1 MPANYPFKEIEPK
14 WQKFWEEQKL
24 FLASEPPKKKY
35 MVMPMFIYP
44 SGDIHMGHFRNYT
57 ITDALARKK
66 MMEGYDVMHP
76 FGFDAF
82 GLPAENAAIK
92 LGIHPEEWTL
102 KNVDTSRKTLKRI
115 GISFDW
121 TREVVTCLPDY
132 YKWTEWMFLLMYK
145 RGLAYRAMGKV
156 NWCPKDKTVLAN
168 EQVVG
173 GLCWRCDTP
182 VETKELEQWYF
193 KITAYAERLLA
204 DIDKL
209 EGWPEGLKTMQR
221 NWIGKSVGLE
231 IQFTSENGV
240 PLTVFTTR
248 PDTVFGATFM
258 VLAPEHT
265 VLEKLPIPAEKKA
278 EVKAYQE
285 KAKRK
290 SDIERTSLEREKDG
304 VFTGAFAVNPLNG
317 EKIPI
322 WIADYVLA
330 TYGTGMI
337 MAVPAHDE
345 RDFEFAKKYNLPIR
359 PVIAPMEG
367 NVELPYTYTEK
378 AKLINSGNFSEL
390 PCEAGWQ
397 KIADKVEAEGKGRRK
412 TEYRL
417 RDWLIS
423 RQRYWGSP
431 IPVVHCPKD
440 GIVPVSE
447 DQLPVLLPKKVKSFI
462 PEGRSPLADV
472 PEYINTTCPKCHGPA
487 KRDPDT
493 MDTFLCSS
501 WYFLRYTDPKNEKA
515 PFEPA
520 KANRWLPI
528 DNYVGG
534 IEHATGHLLYFRFFT
549 KVLKDAGY
557 VNFDEPALNLFN
569 HGMVLDAQGRVMS
582 KSLGNTVSPIEEIQK
597 EGADVLRLAMFFAAP
612 GDKEMLWTTDGI
624 LGQSR
629 FLSRFWRLAQEL
641 KDYFKAPLHY
651 KVDMHTSSEYDRAL
665 YKKLNW
671 AIKKATDD
679 YADYQF
685 NTVISAVM
693 ELLNAFGEVPKDS
706 KVAHYALSKAT
717 QLLAP
722 VAPHFCEEVWQ
733 ILGHKP
739 SIFHSGWPAHD
750 QQALEETIMTL
761 AVQINGRLRH
771 TVTLPKTMPEPEIL
785 KHLQELPKLAP
796 HFEGKSV
803 VKSIYV
809 PEKLINVVVR

>member
-1 MPANYPFKEIEPK
+1 
-14 WQKFWEEQKL
+14 
-24 FLASEPPKKKY
+24 
-35 MVMPMFIYP
+35 MFIYP

-66 MMEGYDVMHP
+66 MMEGYEVMHP
-76 FGFDAF
+76 FGWDAF

-92 LGIHPEEWTL
+92 LGIHPEAWTL
-102 KNVDTSRKTLKRI
+102 KNIEISRETLKRI
-115 GISFDW
+115 GICFDW
-121 TREVVTCLPDY
+121 TREVTTCLPDY

-145 RGLAYRAMGKV
+145 RGLAYRTMGKV

-182 VETKELEQWYF
+182 VETRELEQWYF

-209 EGWPEGLKTMQR
+209 KGWPESVKTMQR
-221 NWIGKSVGLE
+221 NWIGKSTGLE
-231 IQFTSENGV
+231 IRFESENGV

-258 VLAPEHT
+258 VVAPEHP
-265 VLEKLPIPAEKKA
+265 VLEKLPVPAGKKS

-285 KAKRK
+285 KSRRK
-290 SDIERTSLEREKDG
+290 TDIERTSAEREKDG
-304 VFTGAFAVNPLNG
+304 VFTGAFALNPLNG

-322 WIADYVLA
+322 WMADYVLA

-378 AKLINSGNFSEL
+378 AKLINSGAFSDL
-390 PCEAGWQ
+390 PCEVGWQ

-423 RQRYWGSP
+423 RQRYWGCP
-431 IPVVHCPKD
+431 IPIIHCPKD
-440 GIVPVSE
+440 GMVPVPE
-447 DQLPVLLPKKVKSFI
+447 EELPVLLPKKVKSFI

-472 PEYINTTCPKCHGPA
+472 PEFINTTCPKCNGPA

-501 WYFLRYTDPKNEKA
+501 WYLFRYADPKNEKA
-515 PFEPA
+515 PFEP
-520 KANRWLPI
+520 KKVNTWLPV

-549 KVLKDAGY
+549 KVLQDAGY
-557 VNFDEPALNLFN
+557 VNFDEPARNLFN

-582 KSLGNTVSPIEEIQK
+582 KSLGNTVSPIEEIEK
-597 EGADVLRLAMFFAAP
+597 EGCDVLRLAMFFAAP
-612 GDKEMLWTTDGI
+612 SDKEMLWTTEGV

-651 KVDMHTSSEYDRAL
+651 KVDMHTSTEYDRAL

-671 AIKKATDD
+671 AIKKAAED

-693 ELLNAFGEVPKDS
+693 ELLNTFGEVPKDS

-722 VAPHFCEEVWQ
+722 VAPHFSEEIWQ

-739 SIFHSGWPAHD
+739 SILASGWPKHD

-771 TVTLPKTMPEPEIL
+771 TVTLPKTMPEVEIL

>member
-1 MPANYPFKEIEPK
+1 MPAHYPFKEIEPK

-24 FLASEPPKKKY
+24 FLASEPPRKKY
-35 MVMPMFIYP
+35 MVMSMFIYP

-193 KITAYAERLLA
+193 KITAYAERLLN

-231 IQFTSENGV
+231 IQFTSENGI

-258 VLAPEHT
+258 VLAPEHS
-265 VLEKLPIPAEKKA
+265 VLEKLPIPSEKKS

-285 KAKRK
+285 KSKRK
-290 SDIERTSLEREKDG
+290 SDIERTSAEREKDG
-304 VFTGAFAVNPLNG
+304 VSTGAFAINPLNG

-378 AKLINSGNFSEL
+378 AKLINSGPFSEI
-390 PCEAGWQ
+390 PCEVGWQ

-431 IPVVHCPKD
+431 IPVIHCSKD
-440 GIVPVSE
+440 GILPVPE
-447 DQLPVLLPKKVKSFI
+447 EQLPVLLPKKVKSFI

-472 PEYINTTCPKCHGPA
+472 QEYINTTCPKCKGPA

-501 WYFLRYTDPKNEKA
+501 WYFLRYADPKNEKA

-557 VNFDEPALNLFN
+557 VNFDEPAINLFN

-612 GDKEMLWTTDGI
+612 SDKEMLWTTDGI
-624 LGQSR
+624 MGQSR

-671 AIKKATDD
+671 AIRKATED
-679 YADYQF
+679 YADNQF

-693 ELLNAFGEVPKDS
+693 ELLNAFGEVPKES

-733 ILGHKP
+733 VLGHKP
-739 SIFHSGWPAHD
+739 SVFKSGWPVYD
-750 QQALEETIMTL
+750 QQALEESIMTL

>member
-1 MPANYPFKEIEPK
+1 MPAHYPFKEIEPK

-24 FLASEPPKKKY
+24 FIASEPPKKKY

-102 KNVDTSRKTLKRI
+102 KNVETSRKTLKRI
-115 GISFDW
+115 GICFDW

-193 KITAYAERLLA
+193 KITAYAERLLN

-231 IQFTSENGV
+231 IQFASDNGI

-248 PDTVFGATFM
+248 PDTVFGVTFM
-258 VLAPEHT
+258 VIAPEHS

-285 KAKRK
+285 KSKRK
-290 SDIERTSLEREKDG
+290 SDIERTSAEREKDG
-304 VFTGAFAVNPLNG
+304 VFTGSFAVNPLNG

-337 MAVPAHDE
+337 MAVPAHDL

-359 PVIAPMEG
+359 PVIAPLEG

-378 AKLINSGNFSEL
+378 AKLINSGPFSEL
-390 PCEAGWQ
+390 PCEVGWQ
-397 KIADKVEAEGKGRRK
+397 RIADKVEAEGKGRRK

-440 GIVPVSE
+440 GIVPVPE

-472 PEYINTTCPKCHGPA
+472 PEYINIKCPKCNGPA

-501 WYFLRYTDPKNEKA
+501 WYFLRYSDPKNEKV
-515 PFEPA
+515 PFEPD

-557 VNFDEPALNLFN
+557 VNFEEPAINMFN

-582 KSLGNTVSPIEEIQK
+582 KSLGNTVSPIEEIQN

-612 GDKEMLWTTDGI
+612 GDKEMLWTTEGI

-651 KVDMHTSSEYDRAL
+651 KVDMHTSSEYDRGL

-671 AIKKATDD
+671 AIKKATED

-693 ELLNAFGEVPKDS
+693 ELLNAFGEVPRDS
-706 KVAHYALSKAT
+706 KVAYYALSKAT

-722 VAPHFCEEVWQ
+722 VAPHFCEEVWET
-733 ILGHKP
+733 LGHKP
-739 SIFHSGWPAHD
+739 SVFKSGWPVLD

-785 KHLQELPKLAP
+785 KHLQDLPKLAP